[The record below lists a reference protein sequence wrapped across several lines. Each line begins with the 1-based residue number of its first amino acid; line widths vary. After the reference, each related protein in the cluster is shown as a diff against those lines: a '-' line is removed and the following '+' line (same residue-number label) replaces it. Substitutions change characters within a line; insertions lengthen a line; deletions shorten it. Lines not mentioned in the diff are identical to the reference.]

1 MPDMEKTTLTLLAHM
16 NELRRRL
23 IWICACFTLAL
34 IGGMFLANP
43 MLQYLLAK
51 PPAKGMEMN
60 AFSPWDAIGIWMK
73 FALLIG
79 LIVSLPIIMYHVW
92 AFVKPGLHRSEQK
105 ATMKYIPFGVIFFV
119 LGLAF
124 AYYIVFPMAFYFAS
138 NVSKEMGL
146 QETYGIGQYL
156 SFMFNL
162 LLPISLLFELPIMV
176 MFLTRIKLLNP
187 KMLKK
192 FRRIAYLVLVVI
204 ATMIT
209 PPDIVSDF
217 LVIVPLIV
225 LFEFS
230 VLLSFM
236 IHRKQHSVIGEIHA
250 APMNAN

>member
-1 MPDMEKTTLTLLAHM
+1 MPGIEKKTLTLLAHM

-23 IWICACFTLAL
+23 IWICACFTLTV
-34 IGGMFLANP
+34 IGGMFLAKP
-43 MLQYLLAK
+43 MLQFLLAK
-51 PPAKGMEMN
+51 PPANGMKMN

-138 NVSKEMGL
+138 RLSKEMGL

-187 KMLKK
+187 KTLKK

-204 ATMIT
+204 ATIIT

-217 LVIVPLIV
+217 LVIIPLIV

-230 VLLSFM
+230 VLLSIM
-236 IHRKQHSVIGEIHA
+236 VHRKQHSVIGEINA